1 MKKILIIDDNDAVR
15 STMARIL
22 DLAGYATVTAA
33 DGNEGLARMRVE
45 RPDLIIT
52 DIIMPEKEGIET
64 IRSILAER
72 PDAKIMAVSGGG
84 RHGTLDFLSA
94 ARKLGAAEVL
104 QKPFEPDELVS
115 RVAHCLDAA

>member
-33 DGNEGLARMRVE
+33 DGNEGLARMRIE

-64 IRSILAER
+64 IRSILAE
-72 PDAKIMAVSGGG
+72 S
-84 RHGTLDFLSA
+84 
-94 ARKLGAAEVL
+94 
-104 QKPFEPDELVS
+104 
-115 RVAHCLDAA
+115 

>member
-22 DLAGYATVTAA
+22 DLAGYETVTAG
-33 DGNEGLARMRVE
+33 DGNEGLARMRAE

-64 IRSILAER
+64 IRSILAEQ
-72 PDAKIMAVSGGG
+72 PDAKIVAVSGGG

-104 QKPFEPDELVS
+104 QKPFEPDELVTS
-115 RVAHCLDAA
+115 VARCLDAA